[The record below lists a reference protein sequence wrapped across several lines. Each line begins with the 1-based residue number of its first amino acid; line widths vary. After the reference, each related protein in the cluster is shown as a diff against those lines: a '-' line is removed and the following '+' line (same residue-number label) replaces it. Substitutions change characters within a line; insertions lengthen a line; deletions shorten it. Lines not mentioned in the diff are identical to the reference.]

1 MSKARFVQ
9 HTQTHSHI
17 REALKLRA
25 HRCGSPTGRGDIS
38 FRTVAPFDMEET
50 YQIRDDD
57 ETRTAMDDLDA
68 FEQRLNSGNPRAPKP
83 ASKAVPQRVKP
94 AMPVV
99 RKKGSDYV
107 GAAVKAKPS
116 KADDEGFAL
125 DTSDKVSDMKAVSDL
140 DRFDDGNISE

>member
-1 MSKARFVQ
+1 MALSKKKRCPKRFVRKN
-9 HTQTHSHI
+9 TRRKAST
-17 REALKLRA
+17 A
-25 HRCGSPTGRGDIS
+25 PTGRGDSIEVS
-38 FRTVAPFDMEET
+38 LPNMEET

-68 FEQRLNSGNPRAPKP
+68 FEQRLNSGNPRAPKL

>member
-1 MSKARFVQ
+1 
-9 HTQTHSHI
+9 
-17 REALKLRA
+17 
-25 HRCGSPTGRGDIS
+25 
-38 FRTVAPFDMEET
+38 MEET

-68 FEQRLNSGNPRAPKP
+68 FEQRLNSGNLRAPKL

>member
-1 MSKARFVQ
+1 MTLSPQKRCPERFV
-9 HTQTHSHI
+9 
-17 REALKLRA
+17 RKN
-25 HRCGSPTGRGDIS
+25 TGRKASTRQRVEGFIFEVS
-38 FRTVAPFDMEET
+38 LPNMEET

-68 FEQRLNSGNPRAPKP
+68 FEQRLNSGNPRAPKL

>member
-1 MSKARFVQ
+1 MES
-9 HTQTHSHI
+9 
-17 REALKLRA
+17 L
-25 HRCGSPTGRGDIS
+25 PN
-38 FRTVAPFDMEET
+38 MEET

-68 FEQRLNSGNPRAPKP
+68 FEQRLNSGNPRAPKL

-140 DRFDDGNISE
+140 DRFDNGNISE

>member
-1 MSKARFVQ
+1 MALSKKKRCLERFV
-9 HTQTHSHI
+9 
-17 REALKLRA
+17 RKN
-25 HRCGSPTGRGDIS
+25 TGRKASTRQRVEGFIFEVS
-38 FRTVAPFDMEET
+38 LPNMEET

-68 FEQRLNSGNPRAPKP
+68 FEQRLNSGNPRAPKL

>member
-1 MSKARFVQ
+1 MTNPSRLMSNGML
-9 HTQTHSHI
+9 T
-17 REALKLRA
+17 
-25 HRCGSPTGRGDIS
+25 P
-38 FRTVAPFDMEET
+38 
-50 YQIRDDD
+50 DDD
-57 ETRTAMDDLDA
+57 
-68 FEQRLNSGNPRAPKP
+68 S
-83 ASKAVPQRVKP
+83 AVMFVKP

-99 RKKGSDYV
+99 IKKGSDYV

>member
-1 MSKARFVQ
+1 MALSKKKRCPERFGGKTLEERRALRQRVEGI
-9 HTQTHSHI
+9 I
-17 REALKLRA
+17 RGLL
-25 HRCGSPTGRGDIS
+25 PN
-38 FRTVAPFDMEET
+38 MEET

-68 FEQRLNSGNPRAPKP
+68 FEQRLNSGNPRAPKL